1 MATPAPQLP
10 VFYRD
15 VVALSRERH
24 KDWYIDPEQGYSFA
38 ASSNSVYVAAS
49 EFVVA
54 AREFPI
60 VFARDA
66 GGGLAPAVLLGLR
79 ANENVV
85 VDEEGRWLTNYVP
98 AYVRRYPF
106 ILATAADGGDQL
118 TVCIDEAYS
127 GFNTA
132 QEGQRLIAEDG
143 EHGELLSNSVNFLRE
158 FHQHTLLT
166 REFCQ
171 AVDQAGLLEPMQ
183 ANVAMNSGEKF
194 SLSGLHCVTRARLKT
209 LEAAVAKQF
218 LDKDY
223 LELIY
228 LHMHSLANLDRL
240 VQGVAARSGTP
251 AQ

>member
-1 MATPAPQLP
+1 MATPDPRLP

-38 ASSNSVYVAAS
+38 AGSNSVYVAAS

-54 AREFPI
+54 GRESPI

-66 GGGLAPAVLLGLR
+66 AGGLAPAVLLGLR
-79 ANENVV
+79 ANENLV
-85 VDEEGRWLTNYVP
+85 VDADGRWLTGYIP

-106 ILATAADGGDQL
+106 ILATSADGSDQL

-132 QEGQRLIAEDG
+132 KEGQPIIAQGG
-143 EHGELLSNSVNFLRE
+143 EHGELLSNSVNFLRD
-158 FHQHTLLT
+158 FHQHTLIT
-166 REFCQ
+166 REFCD
-171 AVDQAGLLEPMQ
+171 AVDKAGLLEPMQ

-194 SLSGLHCVTRARLKT
+194 SLSGLHCVTRARLKALDAT
-209 LEAAVAKQF
+209 TVKQF

-240 VQGVAARSGTP
+240 VQRVAERTAA

>member
-24 KDWYIDPEQGYSFA
+24 KGWYIDPEQGYSFA

-106 ILATAADGGDQL
+106 ILATAAG
-118 TVCIDEAYS
+118 ID
-127 GFNTA
+127 
-132 QEGQRLIAEDG
+132 
-143 EHGELLSNSVNFLRE
+143 
-158 FHQHTLLT
+158 LT
-166 REFCQ
+166 RFNLIDGFIVKPYEVEVLCAF
-171 AVDQAGLLEPMQ
+171 
-183 ANVAMNSGEKF
+183 
-194 SLSGLHCVTRARLKT
+194 
-209 LEAAVAKQF
+209 VAKH
-218 LDKDY
+218 L
-223 LELIY
+223 
-228 LHMHSLANLDRL
+228 RP
-240 VQGVAARSGTP
+240 ART
-251 AQ
+251 